1 MKWIREGP
9 AHGLRRQHR
18 FTRNV
23 AGWVP
28 TIKST
33 GVVSEVDARD
43 ELDDLEG
50 VSKQGINELEFQQAE
65 NFAPATA
72 HQEADQQADMWHR
85 QWGAGCELQE
95 IRWPDHLGDEL
106 HAILAEEICEAAKT
120 FPDETGLGWDRCHP
134 KVVCRLSPQLQRML
148 VEIMLECERTGTWPK
163 GVGLVLIALLEK
175 NDGGFRPIGLLPCLP
190 RLWMRARRNVAK
202 KWEEENKRTWLYAGK
217 GKGANVA
224 AWTQAAAAERAAA
237 LRPSVEYAQ
246 ALLDLVKAF
255 DRVPLWLLVDEA
267 DALGYPLTI
276 LRLSIA
282 TYKLE
287 RVIRIGNAVSKS
299 VWAYR
304 GITAGSGFATT
315 EMRIIMLRVVDRAC
329 KLYPMVGPTLFV
341 DDLAADV
348 TAPATLVVQQLG
360 GFIETVASF
369 IEDTKQELSKT
380 KSLLTASTKKIGD
393 LLCCRWKENGI
404 LIMFR

>member
-1 MKWIREGP
+1 M
-9 AHGLRRQHR
+9 
-18 FTRNV
+18 
-23 AGWVP
+23 
-28 TIKST
+28 
-33 GVVSEVDARD
+33 VSEVDARD

-50 VSKQGINELEFQQAE
+50 VSKQAINDLKFQQAE
-65 NFAPATA
+65 NCAPATA
-72 HQEADQQADMWHR
+72 QQEADQQADMWNG
-85 QWGAGCELQE
+85 QWGADCVRKE
-95 IRWPDHLGDEL
+95 IRWPEHLGDEL
-106 HAILAEEICEAAKT
+106 HDILVEEMCEAAKT

-148 VEIMLECERTGTWPK
+148 VEIMLECERTGTWPQ

-175 NDGGFRPIGLLPCLP
+175 TDGGFRPIGLLPKLP
-190 RLWMRARRNVAK
+190 RLWMRTRRNITK
-202 KWEEENKRTWLYAGK
+202 KWEEDNKRTWLYAGK

-224 AWTQAAAAERAAA
+224 AWTQAAAAERVAA

-255 DRVPLWLLVDEA
+255 DRVPLWLLVEEA
-267 DALGYPLTI
+267 IALGYPLTI

-287 RVIRIGNAVSKS
+287 RVIRIGIVLSKS

-315 EMRIIMLRVVDRAC
+315 EMRVIMLRVVDRAC

-348 TAPATLVVQQLG
+348 TAPTKLVVQQLG

-369 IEDTKQELSKT
+369 IEASEQELSKT

-393 LLCCRWKENGI
+393 LLCCRWKESGI
-404 LIMFR
+404 SIRFRKR

>member
-1 MKWIREGP
+1 M
-9 AHGLRRQHR
+9 
-18 FTRNV
+18 
-23 AGWVP
+23 
-28 TIKST
+28 
-33 GVVSEVDARD
+33 
-43 ELDDLEG
+43 
-50 VSKQGINELEFQQAE
+50 
-65 NFAPATA
+65 
-72 HQEADQQADMWHR
+72 
-85 QWGAGCELQE
+85 
-95 IRWPDHLGDEL
+95 
-106 HAILAEEICEAAKT
+106 
-120 FPDETGLGWDRCHP
+120 
-134 KVVCRLSPQLQRML
+134 
-148 VEIMLECERTGTWPK
+148 RT
-163 GVGLVLIALLEK
+163 
-175 NDGGFRPIGLLPCLP
+175 
-190 RLWMRARRNVAK
+190 RRNVAK

-224 AWTQAAAAERAAA
+224 AWTQAVAAERAAA

-255 DRVPLWLLVDEA
+255 DRVPLRLLVDEA

-287 RVIRIGNAVSKS
+287 RVIRIGNVVSKS

-341 DDLAADV
+341 DDLAADA

-369 IEDTKQELSKT
+369 IEDTKQKLSKT

-404 LIMFR
+404 LIIFRKKTKALGVGLGAGVRRNVDVAKGRLQGYSARVARFRRLRKIGIDTARLLHTGLKAMTYVAYIMGSLMACSGRRGKSRLPLLPPVRERVGRTWT